1 MLTVALTAGK
11 PPAVPPTVNAH
22 FDGATALGPEPD
34 IVFTPKFLMLAYLY
48 NSCS

>member
-11 PPAVPPTVNAH
+11 PPAFPPSFKAH